1 MPLARR
7 KGFATRIVTAAS
19 TIALGLCVFAGPT
32 TQPTTPLLDD
42 AIARLSSDDWKVRQR
57 AQDELVAAGE
67 SAVPRLQELAD
78 RSADAEVRTRAQAAT
93 KLIAEAR
100 ELGPSLLT
108 IHLQDAT
115 PKAIFDEI
123 AKQGR
128 TQFSLWPSNLWNQRG
143 WRRIDVDVDRRPF
156 WEVTRDVCARTGCH
170 LQQIGSDRRLSIAQ
184 GGDNWTAGPAVASG
198 PFMIVARSLSRSSN
212 VDLAQPQNVQRD
224 FSISF
229 VVLPEPKLRI
239 LQSSYEAK
247 VEVAVDDRGTSLVP
261 TTASPEAGELMN
273 NNSFPYNVTARLS
286 TAAPG
291 GGKRIARLRCST
303 QFLVQTRRD
312 VIEVPDL
319 LNARNVTKTV
329 AGRRLVV
336 RSVQKNGEQYS
347 VSVSLYRDD
356 LSRADWEQFRSPS
369 SQIQVLDAGGNAFSP
384 RGWSGGGSDA
394 EMQYTFEFARQP
406 ADGDESHR
414 PGEPDK
420 LVWEL
425 PLESRLMTI
434 PFEFNDLPM
443 P

>member
-1 MPLARR
+1 MRR
-7 KGFATRIVTAAS
+7 GPRKSAAGIAATAFAITVTLCASAAPS
-19 TIALGLCVFAGPT
+19 
-32 TQPTTPLLDD
+32 TQPAIPPSLEG
-42 AIARLSSDDWKVRQR
+42 AIARLASDDWKVRQR
-57 AQDELVAAGE
+57 AQDDLVAAGE

-78 RSADAEVRTRAQAAT
+78 RSDDAEVRTRAQAAL

-184 GGDNWTAGPAVASG
+184 GGDNWTGGPAVQSG

-212 VDLAQPQNVQRD
+212 VDLVQPQNVQRD

-261 TTASPEAGELMN
+261 TTASPETGELMN

-286 TAAPG
+286 TATPA

-347 VSVSLYRDD
+347 VAVSLFRDN
-356 LSRADWEQFRSPS
+356 LSRADWEQFRSPAN
-369 SQIQVLDAGGNAFSP
+369 QFQVLDAGGNAFSP

-434 PFEFNDLPM
+434 PFEFTDLPM